1 MISIQEEGD
10 HMQNGI
16 VIKSSRAG
24 MTVLLDPNLPFEELL
39 TAIAKKFKDSAR
51 FWGAV
56 QMTLTLEG
64 RSLTPGEELA
74 VVNTITENSQIDVL
88 CLLDT
93 DAQRIERCEKA
104 LNEKLMEL
112 SSQTGQFYRGTLRRG
127 DTLESEAS
135 IVVIGDVE
143 HGARITAKGNVIVL
157 GELKGSVTAGVS
169 GNNQAVVMA
178 FSMMPFQLRIGNGQI
193 PPNEKH
199 RRFGRGP
206 MTACVEDGEITFRSI
221 KGRSLFGDM
230 G

>member
-1 MISIQEEGD
+1 MPIQEEGN

-39 TAIAKKFKDSAR
+39 AAIAKKFKDSAR

-64 RSLTPGEELA
+64 RRLTPEEELA
-74 VVNTITENSQIDVL
+74 VVNTITANSQIDVL

-112 SSQTGQFYRGTLRRG
+112 SAQTGQFYRGTLRRG

-169 GNNQAVVMA
+169 GNSQAVVMA
-178 FSMMPFQLRIGNGQI
+178 FSMAPFQVRIGNSQI
-193 PPNEKH
+193 PTNEKH

-206 MTACVEDGEITFRSI
+206 MIASVEEEEIVFRPI